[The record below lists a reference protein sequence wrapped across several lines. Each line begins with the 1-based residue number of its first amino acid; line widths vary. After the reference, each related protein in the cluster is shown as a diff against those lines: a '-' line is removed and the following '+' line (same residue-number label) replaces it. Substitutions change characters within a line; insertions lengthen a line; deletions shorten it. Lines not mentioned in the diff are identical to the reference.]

1 MRLPEFA
8 GCHYEGLLSE
18 DAFGWTFV
26 ALHDGGKRRLV
37 RAYKAQATN
46 DRLLKSYLAAFSA
59 SRVQIPGFARIHDYA
74 LQTPESPSASTTSFF
89 GWRGNSSQAWQVSS
103 LERLGSALTRE
114 QVFGVIRNL
123 IAPLG
128 QLHRSGWFHGGL
140 RPSSIFLT
148 GNADGGQNLHIAG
161 YGELFMGGLQF
172 LEAGHHLFY
181 AAPEQLAS
189 GDFNEGRGQAWDVYA
204 FGVIA
209 FQLLTGHLPRLDHLF
224 QHAKSNP
231 DWLPSEPAITFGELS
246 DLTTSLVEQLEVEGS
261 VVWPTSP
268 ADSSESALR
277 KVVQSCLDFVP
288 SRRPRS
294 LDEVAPVIL
303 EILGDASSPS
313 RAKDAAPSPLKV
325 ASGPATANESTA
337 PTTGEPE
344 PQSGTTRPLDETA
357 RVHVGTSDSNVIED
371 VLGET
376 AEPSRRKVRSASGE
390 GFLIRLRQQPV
401 LRWQLTA
408 IVALI
413 AILPLTFFSFFYYV
427 DARKAKKAVVTEAA
441 DLQAKLTA
449 KVNRQ
454 AAAFQRDIEREKE
467 RKEKLESVLHDLEGS
482 QSNLMGQA
490 KLARQILRQTQ
501 DNGDRFF
508 RLVLEN
514 RDTDVPEFRAGR
526 AEALAEGRKH
536 YERLVEAYGD
546 APDFIVSTAN
556 AFFYLGQ
563 IYKEMGEFGKSLASF
578 GEAERRYSALL
589 EEDSTSSVEFVK
601 NIAIAKNALG
611 ELSIRSGEY
620 SAARHYFTESSRF
633 WTEARSREPALGTVA
648 ALNIHE
654 NSLDIVECE
663 FAMDRLDAAGDA
675 AMSVGVSLTK
685 MQESE
690 PGNHRLIG
698 ALAKSFSLVGRFL
711 ETRSDL
717 EGARQAYQQSSDLF
731 ASAVKLDAAVDA
743 YQLGLG
749 NSLARVG
756 LLANDTGKLEG
767 AAEVLERVIAS
778 NPYESIYLKTLAD
791 IYGALAANQRDGG
804 KLKNA
809 IALEERA
816 ISILKPIIESN
827 PSVAPDVKHSYAQRL
842 AHLAEMLGDSGKFDE
857 SRVPLKAA
865 IAMLE
870 EISKDEEGVTEFHRT
885 LARTRGLAGFACLK
899 TGDKGGAKE
908 LLQLAKSDWQS
919 YAAANPDDDAAAQ
932 AVKWTSEQLENLQ

>member
-1 MRLPEFA
+1 MRLPDFT
-8 GCHYEGLLSE
+8 GYQYEGLLSE

-26 ALHDGGKRRLV
+26 ARHDAGKRRLV
-37 RAYKAQATN
+37 RTYKAQATN

-59 SRVQIPGFARIHDYA
+59 TRTQIPGFARIHDYA
-74 LQTPESPSASTTSFF
+74 LQGPETLSASTTSFF
-89 GWRGNSSQAWQVSS
+89 GWRANGTQAWQLSS
-103 LERLGSALTRE
+103 LERLGSALSRE
-114 QVFGVIRNL
+114 QVFDVLRNL
-123 IAPLG
+123 AAPLG

-148 GNADGGQNLHIAG
+148 GNAEGGQNLHIAG

-172 LEAGHHLFY
+172 LEAGNHLFY
-181 AAPEQLAS
+181 AAPEQLAT
-189 GDFNEGRGQAWDVYA
+189 GEFNEGRGQGWDVYA
-204 FGVIA
+204 FGTIA
-209 FQLLTGHLPRLDHLF
+209 FQLLTGHLPRLDHLY
-224 QHAKSNP
+224 QHSKSNP
-231 DWLPSEPAITFGELS
+231 DWLPSEPAVTFGELS
-246 DLTTSLVEQLEVEGS
+246 ELTASLVGQLETERS
-261 VVWPTSP
+261 VVWPSAP
-268 ADSSESALR
+268 EDRREVALR
-277 KVVQSCLDFVP
+277 EIIQSCLDFVP
-288 SRRPRS
+288 SQRPRS
-294 LDEVAPVIL
+294 LGEVAPRIL
-303 EILGDASSPS
+303 EILADQEASAEARDS
-313 RAKDAAPSPLKV
+313 APSALP
-325 ASGPATANESTA
+325 ANQSPPPATATGADPDSRPSRPAVETTRIQVGTSVAEEIGEAFDDTA
-337 PTTGEPE
+337 APPRRRTR
-344 PQSGTTRPLDETA
+344 PQSGGRFLDKLRAQPL
-357 RVHVGTSDSNVIED
+357 
-371 VLGET
+371 
-376 AEPSRRKVRSASGE
+376 
-390 GFLIRLRQQPV
+390 

-408 IVALI
+408 IAALI
-413 AILPLTFFSFFYYV
+413 AILPLTFFSLFYYI
-427 DARKAKKAVVTEAA
+427 DARKVKQAVATEAA

-501 DNGDRFF
+501 ENGDSFF

-514 RDTDVPEFRAGR
+514 RDTDVPEFRAAR
-526 AEALAEGRKH
+526 AEALVEGRKH

-589 EEDSTSSVEFVK
+589 EEESTAQVDFVK

-633 WTEARSREPALGTVA
+633 WTEARSREPALATDA
-648 ALNIHE
+648 ALHIHE

-675 AMSVGVSLTK
+675 AMSVGVSLAK
-685 MQESE
+685 MQEAE
-690 PGNHRLIG
+690 PGNHRILG
-698 ALAKSFSLVGRFL
+698 ALARSFSLVGRFL
-711 ETRSDL
+711 ETRGDL

-731 ASAVKLDAAVDA
+731 ASAVKLDAAADA

-767 AAEVLERVIAS
+767 AAEVLGRVVAS
-778 NPYESIYLKTLAD
+778 NPYESAYLKTLAD
-791 IYGALAANQRDGG
+791 IYGALAASQRDGG

-809 IALEERA
+809 VVLEERA
-816 ISILKPIIESN
+816 ISVLKPIVEEN
-827 PSVAPDVKHSYAQRL
+827 PAVAPDVKHSYAQRL
-842 AHLAEMLGDSGKFDE
+842 AHLAELLGDSGKFDE

-865 IAMLE
+865 LALLE
-870 EISKDEEGVTEFHRT
+870 EISPAEDGVTEFQRT

-899 TGDKGGAKE
+899 TGDTGGAKE
-908 LLQLAKSDWQS
+908 LLQLAKSDWQN